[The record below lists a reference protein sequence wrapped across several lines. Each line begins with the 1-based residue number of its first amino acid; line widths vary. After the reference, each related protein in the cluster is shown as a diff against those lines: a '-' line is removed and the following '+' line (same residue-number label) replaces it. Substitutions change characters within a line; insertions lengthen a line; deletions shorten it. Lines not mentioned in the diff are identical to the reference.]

1 MEIYINMFLVAM
13 TFFHVFFL
21 LRRLKSKDTIEG
33 ANQLKDICMTFGSPR
48 ILQCDK
54 CLEFQGILPLLYC
67 LHPLTGQ

>member
-33 ANQLKDICMTFGSPR
+33 ANQLKDIFMTFGSPR

-54 CLEFQGILPLLYC
+54 GLEFQGILPLLYC